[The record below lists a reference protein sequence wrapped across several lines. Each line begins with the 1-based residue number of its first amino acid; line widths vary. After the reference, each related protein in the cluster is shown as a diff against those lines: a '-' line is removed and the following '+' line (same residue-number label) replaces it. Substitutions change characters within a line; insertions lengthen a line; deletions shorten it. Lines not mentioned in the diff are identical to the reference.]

1 MKLRV
6 LGSYRNDARDIA
18 YVPGTVIEVE
28 PQLGAYLLADAPG
41 CFEWYVEA
49 KAPSGP
55 PADKAVKSPPRRK
68 GRP

>member
-28 PQLGAYLLADAPG
+28 PRLGAYLLADAPG
-41 CFEWYVEA
+41 CFEAVEE
-49 KAPSGP
+49 KAPDAP
-55 PADKAVKSPPRRK
+55 LADKAVKSPPRRK